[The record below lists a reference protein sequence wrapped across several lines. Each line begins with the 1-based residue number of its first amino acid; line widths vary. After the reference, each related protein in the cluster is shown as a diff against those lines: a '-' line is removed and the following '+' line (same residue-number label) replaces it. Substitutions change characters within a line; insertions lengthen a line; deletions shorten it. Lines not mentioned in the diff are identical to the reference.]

1 MLPRTPKA
9 KRNRRGRPPHDDL
22 LTPAE
27 WRVVHAVQHGL
38 TSRAIAARQGTS
50 IQAVKFHIA
59 NVLAKLELAD
69 RRALRSWFRVPK
81 SSLLSNPENAMNS
94 SMETKPA
101 TIPPVTT
108 PTANAAPV
116 GAPPRDRRAAAL
128 SGGHGQISRAVKDI
142 GASER
147 WYRDVLGLPHLYT
160 FGQLAFFDC
169 GGTRLM
175 LSEGPAP
182 THESLLYWRVADI
195 EAAHAELEDRGVE
208 FSAAPHLI
216 HRHADGTEEWMAFF
230 KDPEGRAL
238 GIMAQVRPA

>member
-1 MLPRTPKA
+1 MLQRNPKA
-9 KRNRRGRPPHDDL
+9 KRTRRGRPPHDDL

-38 TSRAIAARQGTS
+38 TSRAIAVRHGTS
-50 IQAVKFHIA
+50 VQAVKFHIT
-59 NVLAKLELAD
+59 NVLAKLELSD
-69 RRALRSWFRVPK
+69 RRALRRWFRVPK
-81 SSLLSNPENAMNS
+81 SSGLNTPENAMNS
-94 SMETKPA
+94 SMDA
-101 TIPPVTT
+101 TPVTA
-108 PTANAAPV
+108 PHGNRPAAPLT
-116 GAPPRDRRAAAL
+116 GPI
-128 SGGHGQISRAVKDI
+128 GQIARSVKDI

-160 FGQLAFFDC
+160 FGPLAFFDC
-169 GGTRLM
+169 GGTRLL

-195 EAAHAELEDRGVE
+195 EAAHAELKHRGVE